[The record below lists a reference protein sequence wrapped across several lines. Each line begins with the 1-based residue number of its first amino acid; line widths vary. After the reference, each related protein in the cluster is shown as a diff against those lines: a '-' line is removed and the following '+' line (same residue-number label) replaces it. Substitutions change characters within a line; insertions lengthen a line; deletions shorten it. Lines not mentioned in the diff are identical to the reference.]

1 MEPRGYIAGGQHA
14 AAPPVRSPESASTI
28 WRLLAGTHD
37 EDSTVQIS
45 VLTFCKTKG
54 DRDMKKALLA
64 LSLLMVGCSTSVTPP
79 SEASFAPSDR
89 TFKFQQSD
97 SNQSITVV
105 RDSGFI
111 GGGCFASVYIDGQLS
126 AKLEPKEKVRFYLS
140 KGEHAVGA
148 ALEGRG
154 LCGANEARQER
165 YINLGDGENKYV
177 RIFIDE
183 GGDLDIRPTTLK

>member
-1 MEPRGYIAGGQHA
+1 MRKLFLFFA
-14 AAPPVRSPESASTI
+14 A
-28 WRLLAGTHD
+28 LG
-37 EDSTVQIS
+37 IS
-45 VLTFCKTKG
+45 
-54 DRDMKKALLA
+54 
-64 LSLLMVGCSTSVTPP
+64 GCSTSVTPP
-79 SEASFAPSDR
+79 SQASFAPSDR
-89 TFKFQQSD
+89 VFKFQKMD
-97 SNQSITVV
+97 GTQSITVV

-126 AKLEPKEKVRFYLS
+126 AKLEPKEKVRFDLP

-165 YINLGDGENKYV
+165 YINLNEGENKYV
-177 RIFIDE
+177 RVFIDE